1 MTLDPAALESLL
13 SFWFGPLDAE
23 GRADAEHQRR
33 WFMKDAAFD
42 DTLRRDFG
50 ALHAQVAALP
60 PAGLPEGARARLA
73 CVITLD
79 QLSRNLF
86 RDTPGMFAHDAKA
99 LAWAR
104 QAVDAGDDT
113 RVAAAERPF
122 FYLPFMH
129 SEAIEDQARCV
140 ALYAALPDFG
150 NALDYARRHEAIV
163 ARFGRFPHRNALLG
177 RDSTPDEQAFLRE
190 PGSSF

>member
-1 MTLDPAALESLL
+1 MTPDPTALESLL
-13 SFWFGPLDAE
+13 SFWFGPLDAA
-23 GRADAEHQRR
+23 GLADAAHQRR

-42 DTLRRDFG
+42 ETLRRDFG
-50 ALHAQVAALP
+50 DLHAQVAALP
-60 PAGLPEGARARLA
+60 EGQLPESPRARLA

-104 QAVDAGDDT
+104 RAVDASDDT

-129 SEAIEDQARCV
+129 SESLADQERCV
-140 ALYAALPDFG
+140 ALYAALPAPG
-150 NALDYARRHEAIV
+150 NTLDYARRHHAIV
-163 ARFGRFPHRNALLG
+163 ARFGRFPHRNAVLG
-177 RDSTPDEQAFLRE
+177 RAPTPEEVAFLAE

>member
-1 MTLDPAALESLL
+1 MTPDPAALESLL
-13 SFWFGPLDAE
+13 SFWFGPLDAD
-23 GRADAEHQRR
+23 GLADAAHQRR

-42 DTLRRDFG
+42 ATLRRDFG

-60 PAGLPEGARARLA
+60 EAELPLAPRARLA

-79 QLSRNLF
+79 QLSRNLL
-86 RDTPGMFAHDAKA
+86 RDTPDMFAHDPKA

-104 QAVDAGDDT
+104 RAVDAGDDT

-129 SEAIEDQARCV
+129 SETLADQVRCV
-140 ALYAALPDFG
+140 ALYAALPEPG
-150 NALDYARRHEAIV
+150 NTLDYARRHHDIV

-177 RDSTPDEQAFLRE
+177 RDSTPEETAFLLT